1 MLGLFT
7 VTQVFFREFD
17 RIFQNTYFTE
27 RLSLAASKIHKFLTS
42 FMKLILEMKLLFNL
56 NMFKAN
62 NKDTRTTLIDLA
74 PVLLL

>member
-42 FMKLILEMKLLFNL
+42 FIKLILEMKLLFNL

>member
-17 RIFQNTYFTE
+17 QIFQNTYFTE

-56 NMFKAN
+56 NMFKVN
-62 NKDTRTTLIDLA
+62 NKDTRTTSIDLA

>member
-17 RIFQNTYFTE
+17 HIFQNTYFTE
-27 RLSLAASKIHKFLTS
+27 RLSLAASKIHKFPTS

-56 NMFKAN
+56 NMFKVN
-62 NKDTRTTLIDLA
+62 NKDTRTTSIDLA